1 MYFFIFVICI
11 ILKCTDSAVL
21 KNDQILKE
29 VIDFAS
35 SEKVTDIFA
44 ESPGFLP
51 KEFGN
56 KGSSRSALKDI
67 SFELVSNLSDESSD
81 SNKRSKK
88 VSNESE
94 DSTETESEEL
104 RGRNIDNNISFE
116 MVPNE
121 GNKRSK
127 MTSELA
133 LKEHMSDSSES
144 MTLESESDESTESFN
159 RRNILTDISFEL
171 VPSENDF
178 SVEGNKR
185 RKKSSSSSELIKLPI
200 ESEESKELQIDKYG
214 IIDNDQVFCSWEDVK
229 TRDQMAQ
236 KLKTEKCRFSMAH
249 QSIYEG
255 GPNVTM
261 FCTYK
266 TCRLAELNDKL
277 SRIGKSSRD
286 SWLSNLGFG
295 FDERDDEIMY
305 CIHNDW
311 RARNMIAHIEKTSTN
326 CMFAKVF

>member
-1 MYFFIFVICI
+1 MKFDSLTNFSMYNAMYFSIFVICI

-35 SEKVTDIFA
+35 SEKVTDIF
-44 ESPGFLP
+44 PGFLP

-185 RKKSSSSSELIKLPI
+185 RKKSSSSSELMKLPI
-200 ESEESKELQIDKYG
+200 ESEESKELQIDKY
-214 IIDNDQVFCSWEDVK
+214 
-229 TRDQMAQ
+229 
-236 KLKTEKCRFSMAH
+236 
-249 QSIYEG
+249 
-255 GPNVTM
+255 
-261 FCTYK
+261 
-266 TCRLAELNDKL
+266 
-277 SRIGKSSRD
+277 
-286 SWLSNLGFG
+286 
-295 FDERDDEIMY
+295 
-305 CIHNDW
+305 
-311 RARNMIAHIEKTSTN
+311 
-326 CMFAKVF
+326 